1 MTWLIHNWL
10 WCLLAVIIVVFSTM
24 VTRHAETG
32 RYRVR
37 LIFSLLILEG
47 WFYLA
52 TKATSIVELLALGFL
67 GVGLMR
73 VCMPALSH
81 IIAQKMADK
90 ATDAMF
96 GEREPAPPVLERRT
110 VNQWRK
116 KYRPEEAIAHLQAVL
131 EKSPDDFESRFIL
144 ANLYVEDL
152 RDMASAEREIKI
164 IQQAKTISPSLQA
177 LAGQR
182 LKLWQDVFQVS
193 APPCST
199 DDKADMPVVQP
210 VKAAPDAATKA
221 EGTSVPEVAPVFSH
235 QTVGDLCLAGHYGSA
250 IVMVD
255 QMLQEKPDDFKGWA
269 MKARIHV
276 KFLQQPAMADKA
288 MRQLMAAT
296 DLDAEQAEAVNELA
310 EAFAKTKEDAMKAG
324 RLWRMML
331 EMPSV
336 SPEQKAAVQARLQ
349 RWNESMGR

>member
-1 MTWLIHNWL
+1 MAWLIENWF
-10 WCLLAVIIVVFSTM
+10 WWLLALIIVVFSVV
-24 VTRHAETG
+24 VTRHPETG
-32 RYRVR
+32 KYRVR
-37 LIFSLLILEG
+37 LIISLLVLEG

-52 TKATSIVELLALGFL
+52 TNATSIVELLLIGIA
-67 GVGLMR
+67 GVALMR

-96 GEREPAPPVLERRT
+96 GEREPAPPLLERRT

-116 KYRPEEAIAHLQAVL
+116 KYRTEEAIGHLQAVL

-144 ANLYVEDL
+144 ATIYLEDL
-152 RDMASAEREIKI
+152 RDLPAAEREIRKI
-164 IQQAKTISPSLQA
+164 QKSPAISPSLQA
-177 LAGQR
+177 LALQR

-193 APPCST
+193 AQPGSA
-199 DDKADMPVVQP
+199 DDKAEPEP
-210 VKAAPDAATKA
+210 AANA

-276 KFLQQPAMADKA
+276 QFLQQPAMADKA
-288 MRQLMAAT
+288 MRQIMAAP

-310 EAFAKTKEDAMKAG
+310 EAFARTKEDAMKAG

-336 SPEQKAAVQARLQ
+336 SPEQKTAVQARLQ

>member
-1 MTWLIHNWL
+1 MAWLIDNWF
-10 WCLLAVIIVVFSTM
+10 WWLLALILVVFSVV
-24 VTRHAETG
+24 VTRHPETG
-32 RYRVR
+32 KYRIR
-37 LIFSLLILEG
+37 LIISLLVLEG

-52 TKATSIVELLALGFL
+52 TKATSIMELLLI
-67 GVGLMR
+67 GVVGVALMR
-73 VCMPALSH
+73 LCMPALSH

-116 KYRPEEAIAHLQAVL
+116 KYRPEEAIVHLQAVL

-144 ANLYVEDL
+144 ATIYLEDL
-152 RDMASAEREIKI
+152 RDLPAAEREIRKI
-164 IQQAKTISPSLQA
+164 QKSPAISPSLQA
-177 LAGQR
+177 LALQR

-193 APPCST
+193 AQPGSA

-210 VKAAPDAATKA
+210 VKAGPEPAANA
-221 EGTSVPEVAPVFSH
+221 AGTSVPAVAPVFSH

-276 KFLQQPAMADKA
+276 KFLQQPALADKA

-324 RLWRMML
+324 RLWRKIL

-336 SPEQKAAVQARLQ
+336 SPEQKAVVQARLQ
-349 RWNESMGR
+349 QWNESMGR